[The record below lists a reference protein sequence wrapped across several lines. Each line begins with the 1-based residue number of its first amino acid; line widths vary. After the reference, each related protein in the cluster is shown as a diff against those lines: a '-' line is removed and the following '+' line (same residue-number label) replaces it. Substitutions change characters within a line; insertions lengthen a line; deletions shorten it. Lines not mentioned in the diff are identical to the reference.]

1 MARRADGWSDGWV
14 GKSGAWFCCTTV
26 SPADRQILTVF
37 AIWFFCFFILGR
49 NRVESTD
56 FHICLPPP
64 PSLQAQVLAR
74 GGFVQAQVL
83 AVAISCKRKRSHER
97 FRASASACR
106 GGFVQAQVL
115 AGAISCKRKRLH
127 EITPASPYACTRP
140 PVLPLYKTGGLGP
153 QDPLERRTQGSPHT
167 GVAAPFRSYSPPP
180 RPRPQLRKPCL
191 QRAPSGKR

>member
-1 MARRADGWSDGWV
+1 MIAFWPVLFSQFGFLFRYPRQEPCGVNGFSDIFTPPRRAC
-14 GKSGAWFCCTTV
+14 KHKYL
-26 SPADRQILTVF
+26 Q
-37 AIWFFCFFILGR
+37 GR
-49 NRVESTD
+49 
-56 FHICLPPP
+56 L
-64 PSLQAQVLAR
+64 
-74 GGFVQAQVL
+74 
-83 AVAISCKRKRSHER
+83 
-97 FRASASACR
+97 RASASACR

-153 QDPLERRTQGSPHT
+153 QTPLERRTQGSPHT

>member
-1 MARRADGWSDGWV
+1 MANSSISAIAPKLRSLGGDATRTPKDTGAHNLSSNVLSQNGDGILCTLCYTILLPLQRVRA
-14 GKSGAWFCCTTV
+14 
-26 SPADRQILTVF
+26 
-37 AIWFFCFFILGR
+37 
-49 NRVESTD
+49 
-56 FHICLPPP
+56 
-64 PSLQAQVLAR
+64 QAQVLAR
-74 GGFVQAQVL
+74 
-83 AVAISCKRKRSHER
+83 AISCKRKRLQGR

-153 QDPLERRTQGSPHT
+153 QTPLERRTQGSPHT